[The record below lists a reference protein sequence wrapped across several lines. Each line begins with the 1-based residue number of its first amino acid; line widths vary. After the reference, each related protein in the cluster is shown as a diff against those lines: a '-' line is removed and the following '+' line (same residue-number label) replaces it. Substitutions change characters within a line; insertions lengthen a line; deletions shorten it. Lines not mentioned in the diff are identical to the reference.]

1 MEHKNPKKFLLFLS
15 IILIVA
21 LFVCGIVFTI
31 IANNRADRL
40 KDFNDKNNTIQEYLL
55 PNTKWY
61 QIFWKKLAT
70 HSKQGWVFYFFFN
83 NW

>member
-55 PNTKWY
+55 PNTK
-61 QIFWKKLAT
+61 
-70 HSKQGWVFYFFFN
+70 
-83 NW
+83 